1 MAEAKAT
8 TTTTKPK
15 TVKIKLPLTR
25 YEKDD
30 VYVAINGKS
39 YLIKRGE
46 TVEVPEYVVEVLE
59 NKERMLAVAYAFEEE
74 ASAKAGENELK

>member
-1 MAEAKAT
+1 MAEKKAET
-8 TTTTKPK
+8 VKPK

-46 TVEVPEYVVEVLE
+46 TVEVPEAVVEVLE
-59 NKERMLAVAYAFEEE
+59 NKERMLRIAYDFEEQ
-74 ASAKAGENELK
+74 ASSKADAKELK

>member
-1 MAEAKAT
+1 MAEVKAAA
-8 TTTTKPK
+8 KPK
-15 TVKIKLPLTR
+15 TVKVKLPLTR

-46 TVEVPEYVVEVLE
+46 SVEVPEEVVEVLE
-59 NKERMLAVAYAFEEE
+59 NKEKMLAVAYAFEEE
-74 ASAKAGENELK
+74 ASAKASAKELA